1 MFVPGSVYLLLA
13 GAAVIVTAGINK
25 AVFGIN

>member
-13 GAAVIVTAGINK
+13 GAAVIVTAAINK
-25 AVFGIN
+25 VVFG